1 LIRIHQI
8 SDKNFNYQPDDYK
21 ALMAQSIK
29 DDNDLERIISEN
41 LNALDNFLR

>member
-1 LIRIHQI
+1 
-8 SDKNFNYQPDDYK
+8 
-21 ALMAQSIK
+21 MAQSIK